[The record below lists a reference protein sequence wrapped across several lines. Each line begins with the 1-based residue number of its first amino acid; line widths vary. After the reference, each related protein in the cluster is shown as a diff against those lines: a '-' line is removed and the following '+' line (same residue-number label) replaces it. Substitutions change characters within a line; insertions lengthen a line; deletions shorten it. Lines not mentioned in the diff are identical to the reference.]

1 MRSLQVLKIGGDKVF
16 SLCCIIS
23 TSGDS
28 TIWTWRSYKL
38 EKVETARGFVQG
50 MERNCE
56 GADGAQ
62 ERLDVTTAYHAT
74 PPAAVSKGEKR

>member
-1 MRSLQVLKIGGDKVF
+1 MRSLQVLKIRGGKVF

-28 TIWTWRSYKL
+28 AIWTWRSYEL
-38 EKVETARGFVQG
+38 EKVENARGFVQG

-56 GADGAQ
+56 GVQ

-74 PPAAVSKGEKR
+74 PPGAVSKGEKR